1 MLFRSGQAVL
11 TLLERLLPAEYPE
24 LPVRLLGLAPA
35 GVLRVAGRY
44 RYKLLIKGKNS
55 PRMRELL
62 WRLFTEPALAQPM
75 KNVTLTIEP
84 NYDSDL

>member
-1 MLFRSGQAVL
+1 M
-11 TLLERLLPAEYPE
+11 
-24 LPVRLLGLAPA
+24 
-35 GVLRVAGRY
+35 AGRY

-62 WRLFTEPALAQPM
+62 WRLFTEPALSVPM
-75 KNVTLTIEP
+75 KTVTLTIDP

>member
-1 MLFRSGQAVL
+1 M
-11 TLLERLLPAEYPE
+11 
-24 LPVRLLGLAPA
+24 RLLGLAPA

-62 WRLFTEPALAQPM
+62 WRLYTEPELTVPLR
-75 KNVTLTIEP
+75 NVALTIDP
-84 NYDSDL
+84 NYDSNL

>member
-1 MLFRSGQAVL
+1 M
-11 TLLERLLPAEYPE
+11 
-24 LPVRLLGLAPA
+24 RLLGLAPA

-62 WRLFTEPALAQPM
+62 WRLYTEPELTVPLR
-75 KNVTLTIEP
+75 NVTLTIDP
-84 NYDSDL
+84 NYDSNL